1 MVITTENTK
10 IIDISVKTL
19 SKKYKYI
26 LGWQIN
32 DDNYDFVLFI
42 DLIVDIKKLMDFYNV
57 ENKEPKISDYLRE
70 TGVSCPTM
78 LFVDTSLYL
87 TNKQEWENELTKC
100 MNEKEE
106 MNKTLNNIYRIFPED
121 QLIKTMTESIASISI
136 QHLVFT

>member
-70 TGVSCPTM
+70 TGASCPTI

-87 TNKQEWENELTKC
+87 TDKKQWEDELTKC

-106 MNKTLNNIYRIFPED
+106 MNRILNNIYRIFPED
-121 QLIKTMTESIASISI
+121 QLIKTRTESIASISI